1 MTNHMIKQEEARKK
15 KETERKRELDALEG
29 SGNLAQ
35 NALNARADNA
45 KEMKKSLELGAK
57 KHRKDAAACATK
69 RKAEKEGT
77 PQPSS
82 NNARKRKP
90 KHRQGRLRKE
100 MSLHRRRVK

>member
-1 MTNHMIKQEEARKK
+1 MTNYVIKQEEARKK

-35 NALNARADNA
+35 NALKAREDDA

-69 RKAEKEGT
+69 RKAEEEGT

-82 NNARKRKP
+82 NNAGKK
-90 KHRQGRLRKE
+90 KAQTQTGKTQGKDE
-100 MSLHRRRVK
+100 PS